1 MNLSA
6 AVPDEDPDAVPR
18 WAADAIIAAGRRMDD
33 LGLVRATAGN
43 LSVRL
48 DERTF
53 AVTTSGQHK
62 GFLDADGIMGMAL
75 DGTPTTEGRPSAE
88 AGLHAQLYRLM
99 PNVGAIVHGHS
110 VAATVLSMAHRGEQF
125 LLTDYEVL
133 KAFGHR
139 THETTVAVPLF
150 DNAQDIPALVARI
163 EPVLADGGADAGY
176 VLRGHGAYA
185 WGADMSHAL
194 ARMEALEFLLACE
207 LEKRRIER

>member
-1 MNLSA
+1 MNLVTV
-6 AVPDEDPDAVPR
+6 VPEEDPDAVPR
-18 WAADAIIAAGRRMDD
+18 WAADTIIAAGRRMDE

-43 LSVRL
+43 ISVRL

-53 AVTTSGQHK
+53 ALTTSGQHK
-62 GFLDADGIMGMAL
+62 GFLDADGIMGMTL
-75 DGTPTTEGRPSAE
+75 DGAPTTEGRPPAE
-88 AGLHAQLYRLM
+88 AGLHAELYRLM
-99 PNVGAIVHGHS
+99 PHVGAIVHGHS
-110 VAATVLSMAHRGEQF
+110 VPATVLSMAHRGEQL

-139 THETTVAVPLF
+139 THETTIAIPLF

-163 EPVLADGGADAGY
+163 EPTLAGGGAEAGY

-185 WGADMSHAL
+185 WGAEMSHAL
-194 ARMEALEFLLACE
+194 ARLEALEFPFECE